1 MTQSEQIIRNL
12 TVGVQASA
20 PDTNP
25 SDIAR
30 ILSEWGFISR
40 FENRFEVTES
50 GRSAFGNTPLPDLV
64 DDVADHL
71 RDEAD
76 RPFEKYKCYQCER
89 VLSRGHFGPNCQF
102 EVVDE
107 QVHRQ
112 SISPCN
118 KCLAKYH
125 ISEQFFAS
133 L

>member
-1 MTQSEQIIRNL
+1 MTQSEEIIRNL
-12 TVGVQASA
+12 TVGVQASV

-76 RPFEKYKCYQCER
+76 R
-89 VLSRGHFGPNCQF
+89 LL
-102 EVVDE
+102 
-107 QVHRQ
+107 
-112 SISPCN
+112 I
-118 KCLAKYH
+118 
-125 ISEQFFAS
+125 
-133 L
+133 